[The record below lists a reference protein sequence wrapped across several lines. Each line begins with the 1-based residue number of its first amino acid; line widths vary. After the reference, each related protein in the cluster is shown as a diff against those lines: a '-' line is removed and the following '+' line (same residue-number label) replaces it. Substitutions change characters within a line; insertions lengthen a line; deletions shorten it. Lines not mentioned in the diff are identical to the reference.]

1 MRERGLNIPVEASG
15 GINLENV
22 RKYALAGVDYISVGA
37 LTHSAVAVD
46 LSMKITAEIY

>member
-1 MRERGLNIPVEASG
+1 MRGRGLTIPIEASG
-15 GINLENV
+15 GILLENI
-22 RKYALAGVDYISVGA
+22 RNYALAGVDYISVGA